1 MAGPDRDPPPDQPNP
16 ASNVVPI
23 GAANSGKRR
32 PATPKP
38 ASAVMPD
45 ATGVGAMQG
54 DPLLTNLRE
63 SCLDDSTIDAARLFT
78 LPSSKWR
85 AYGFRSAARPQSGL
99 LIPFFEPGAVEP
111 YDFRIKPQHPIPVK
125 GRNGKIKLKK
135 YDQRGGAGVSLV
147 YTPPLPATLTAA
159 QDISTPLVWT
169 EGEKKALLLA
179 QLGHCVVGLTG
190 VDMWHD
196 IAAKANDGATKLHP
210 HIARRYAVAGRAHV
224 IVFDADARSPHKPN
238 IMLAVRKLAGVLRA
252 LGAASVHLCLPPD
265 AGDAKGIDDYAHK
278 HGLEACAQLLSTVR
292 EPIDDIDPDLGCLP
306 LSHFGD
312 WYTGS
317 GAEHLRMPRGYET
330 ERDGSLWHT
339 EDLARPEERKLVV
352 EAPIVIARELKSL
365 HTGELRLEVKF
376 RDRCGVWRSVVVPRE
391 VTGSQRE
398 LVAALRPLGALVD
411 ASSSSGVMKYL
422 TAFERDNGAL
432 IEQAL
437 CASQTG
443 WHRGQFVTGG
453 APLMPASGAQP
464 IQLDG
469 SPELLRIAAVVQ
481 PAPRSDVQAHVAAL
495 ATACG
500 ESPECA
506 LVVYAALAA
515 PLLHLLGVGNFAV
528 HLSGDSSRGK
538 TSMLRIAASVFGD
551 PRSANWVASWNA
563 TLAGLEQ
570 RATLLNDLPQF
581 YDEVGVASFELVQQ
595 MVYTLINGEGRTRS
609 TREATARHTP
619 RWRTV
624 VLSTGERELVSETDP
639 TGAQARVIGVSVHGF
654 GTLGA
659 RDIDAVVR
667 ACTAHYG
674 ALGRAWLE
682 YLVGM
687 TDEQIDAL
695 RDAHDAIASNLRAQS
710 GPSNPLAQRS
720 AAFFAAMA
728 LAEAEVSAGW
738 GLGAEGGATVFE
750 VAGERMRAASGDD
763 DHGQRV
769 RPLAERIVD
778 ALRDWTASAPG
789 CFPMCNA
796 VPEMATRVHGYRKAD
811 GTVAFIPRELRTYL
825 TSVGLPMTR
834 AVVTEL
840 VSQRWLLPEPGSARP
855 DGRVYI
861 ASASKNI
868 NARIR
873 AYTFRL
879 ADGS

>member
-1 MAGPDRDPPPDQPNP
+1 MA
-16 ASNVVPI
+16 
-23 GAANSGKRR
+23 
-32 PATPKP
+32 
-38 ASAVMPD
+38 
-45 ATGVGAMQG
+45 G
-54 DPLLTNLRE
+54 DPLLGNLRE
-63 SCLDDSTIDAARLFT
+63 SCLDDATINAARLFT

-99 LIPFFEPGAVEP
+99 LIPFFEPGAAEP

-147 YTPPLPATLTAA
+147 YTPPLAATLTAL
-159 QDISTPLVWT
+159 QDIATPLIWT
-169 EGEKKALLLA
+169 EGEKKSLLLA

-196 IAAKANDGATKLHP
+196 LAAKANDGSTRLHA
-210 HIARRYAVAGRAHV
+210 HIVRRYAVAGRAHV
-224 IVFDADARSPHKPN
+224 IVFDADARNPQKPG
-238 IMLAVRKLAGVLRA
+238 IMLAARKLAGVLRA

-278 HGLEACAQLLSTVR
+278 HGLEACAQLLATVR
-292 EPIDDIDPDLGCLP
+292 EPIEDIDPDLGCLP
-306 LSHFGD
+306 LTHYGD

-339 EDLARPEERKLVV
+339 EDLARPDERKLVV

-376 RDRCGVWRSVVVPRE
+376 RDRRGVWRSVVVPRE

-398 LVAALRPLGALVD
+398 LVAALRPHGALVD

-432 IEQAL
+432 IEQSL

-443 WHRGQFVTGG
+443 WHRGQFVVGG
-453 APLMPASGAQP
+453 APLMASADAQP

-469 SPELLRIAAVVQ
+469 SPELLRIAAAVQ
-481 PAPRSDVQAHVAAL
+481 PAPRSDVSKHVAAL
-495 ATACG
+495 AEAIGT
-500 ESPECA
+500 STECA
-506 LVVYAALAA
+506 LVVHAALAA
-515 PLLHLLGVGNFAV
+515 PLLHMLGVGNFAV

-581 YDEVGVASFELVQQ
+581 YDEVGVASYELVQQ

-624 VLSTGERELVSETDP
+624 VLSTGERELVTETDP
-639 TGAQARVIGVSVHGF
+639 TGAQARVIGVSVRGF
-654 GTLGA
+654 GELGA
-659 RDIDAVVR
+659 RDIEAIVR
-667 ACTAHYG
+667 ECTTHYG
-674 ALGRAWLE
+674 ALGRVWLE
-682 YLVGM
+682 YLVSR
-687 TDEQIDAL
+687 TVEQVDAL
-695 RDAHDAIASNLRAQS
+695 REAHDAIASNLRSLA
-710 GPSNPLAQRS
+710 GATNPLAQRS
-720 AAFFAAMA
+720 AAYFAAMA
-728 LAEAEVSAGW
+728 LAEAEVSALW
-738 GLGAEGGATVFE
+738 GLGAEGGATVLE

-763 DHGQRV
+763 DRGQRV

-778 ALRDWTASAPG
+778 TLRDWTAATPG

-796 VPEMATRVHGYRKAD
+796 VPELATRVYGYRKAD
-811 GTVAFIPRELRTYL
+811 GTVAFIPSEMREYL
-825 TSVGLPMTR
+825 KDKGLPLTR
-834 AVVTEL
+834 AVTAALADFGWL
-840 VSQRWLLPEPGSARP
+840 VPEPGSKRP
-855 DGRVYI
+855 DGRVTVSNT
-861 ASASKNI
+861 ARNVTT
-868 NARIR
+868 RIR

-879 ADGS
+879 GDGT